1 MWIGHVISCMDVEG
15 IVKNVQA
22 LEEGYQEFKQKYPFL
37 TTSEAD
43 PQNIFSIKGY
53 PFPVEIN
60 YDFLFLSVAN
70 SNVIDPVHI
79 ESLGIDVVMFVGDTV
94 EAPDSE
100 VSFVQVDNNVSILQ
114 EGFAEEFLGKLEEM
128 ENNGKKVLLH
138 APQHQD
144 IIAMAVLYL
153 LCKKKVLRD
162 AYNFVI
168 QCYWKEGVTLPVS
181 HLQWLAKEEIRIL
194 GSSSVQ
200 ASEIES
206 GSIVEV
212 TASKYCILS

>member
-100 VSFVQVDNNVSILQ
+100 